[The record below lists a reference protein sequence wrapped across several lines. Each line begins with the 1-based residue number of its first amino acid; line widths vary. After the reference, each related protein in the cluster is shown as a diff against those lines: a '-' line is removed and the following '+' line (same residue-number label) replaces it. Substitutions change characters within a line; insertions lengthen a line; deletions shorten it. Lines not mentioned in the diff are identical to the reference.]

1 MRADFIRLA
10 EEGHL
15 AKHAHPSGTN
25 HIDDWRRC
33 GRRFTVVLLHSC
45 APDVTRME
53 PLQRAVEHPLEEGV
67 CMWNLLQPAP
77 IMALTTLLRAT
88 RAWTQARKNI
98 VSAYQQ
104 QLRTMLAQGL

>member
-1 MRADFIRLA
+1 
-10 EEGHL
+10 
-15 AKHAHPSGTN
+15 
-25 HIDDWRRC
+25 
-33 GRRFTVVLLHSC
+33 
-45 APDVTRME
+45 
-53 PLQRAVEHPLEEGV
+53 
-67 CMWNLLQPAP
+67 MWNLLQPAP